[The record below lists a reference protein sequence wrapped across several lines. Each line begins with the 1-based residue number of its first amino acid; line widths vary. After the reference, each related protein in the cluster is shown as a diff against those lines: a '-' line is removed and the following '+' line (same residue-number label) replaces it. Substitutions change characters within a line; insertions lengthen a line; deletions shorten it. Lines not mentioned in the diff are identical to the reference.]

1 MKLPLRWLK
10 EYVDYR
16 VTNEEFVERMMWRGF
31 EVAAIEPELPGAEDV
46 IVGRVE
52 SVARHENSDHLYVCR
67 VNTGSE
73 TLQIVTGADN
83 LFPGALVPVA
93 PATASTPSMDC
104 FSRMALESPSS
115 ALMKY
120 SLFSPP
126 PRFSAVSSV
135 ISPPRTVTVTTTS
148 SL

>member
-67 VNTGSE
+67 VNTGE
-73 TLQIVTGADN
+73 CD
-83 LFPGALVPVA
+83 
-93 PATASTPSMDC
+93 ASTSSTRNTRPGMTSRNGGFTPLSARISHGEVC
-104 FSRMALESPSS
+104 VRSTTFS
-115 ALMKY
+115 LM
-120 SLFSPP
+120 
-126 PRFSAVSSV
+126 
-135 ISPPRTVTVTTTS
+135 
-148 SL
+148 

>member
-93 PATASTPSMDC
+93 PVGARLGQQVMQRVNMRGVESCGMLCSGKELGLTEADYPAARYTAS
-104 FSRMALESPSS
+104 
-115 ALMKY
+115 
-120 SLFSPP
+120 
-126 PRFSAVSSV
+126 
-135 ISPPRTVTVTTTS
+135 
-148 SL
+148 